1 MIAGSL
7 VVLGGSAVIAQAVC
21 NAVSP
26 QSHTL
31 TPHSYRY
38 SLYFSTFTHISRG
51 RGGTGVEG
59 RRGEGRGER
68 GEDINT
74 VEYSQLMMT
83 VCGCFVQTLQSLQ
96 SFFFFF
102 FFCLLPS
109 AYLLVPKGTH

>member
-31 TPHSYRY
+31 TPHSYSY
-38 SLYFSTFTHISRG
+38 SLYFSTFTHILRG
-51 RGGTGVEG
+51 RGELEWKG
-59 RRGEGRGER
+59 GEKRRGER
-68 GEDINT
+68 GEDNT

-83 VCGCFVQTLQSLQ
+83 VCGCYVQTLQSLQ

-102 FFCLLPS
+102 FFCLLHTS
-109 AYLLVPKGTH
+109 

>member
-31 TPHSYRY
+31 TPHSYSY

-51 RGGTGVEG
+51 RGGLEWKGG
-59 RRGEGRGER
+59 GER
-68 GEDINT
+68 GGEREERTSI
-74 VEYSQLMMT
+74 Q
-83 VCGCFVQTLQSLQ
+83 
-96 SFFFFF
+96 
-102 FFCLLPS
+102 
-109 AYLLVPKGTH
+109 